1 MELKVLLL
9 DKGIKP
15 SQKPV
20 LLSSMLSENPQ
31 WVETLVE
38 IAKESKDAEKGHC
51 IEALEHLTLNHPE
64 LATESCFSLAVASL
78 GSKAP
83 RVRWE
88 SGRLIANIAA
98 TFPHRVAEA
107 IPGLLNNTEHT
118 GTVVRWSS
126 AMALTAILK
135 LKLPVNKTLIPAVQS
150 TIEKEEK
157 NSIRKIYQA
166 AMKKLS

>member
-1 MELKVLLL
+1 MELKALLL

-20 LLSSMLSENPQ
+20 LLSGMLNENPQ
-31 WVETLVE
+31 LVEALVE

-51 IEALEHLTLNHPE
+51 LEALEHLSMNNPA

-98 TFPHRVAEA
+98 TFPHRVTEA

-126 AMALTAILK
+126 AMALASILK
-135 LKLPVNKTLIPAVQS
+135 LKLPVNETLIPSVQS
-150 TIEKEEK
+150 IIEKEEK

-166 AMKKLS
+166 ALKRLL